1 MAHLSRRIRQKR
13 RIQSLI
19 DGPPGFAPIIAAK
32 RTSGRNRHIHTP
44 FLLRIEKD
52 RVQTHSTCS
61 WLPMG
66 PRAVTAQPGKLL
78 PALASVRCA
87 KDRRV
92 LHPRVNRIWV
102 RKRRLKMPDPFEFP
116 RMRRAVIPLVCTR
129 LALIDESVINGLPGL
144 ASIIRALNLLTKP
157 STRLRSIE
165 AVGISRR
172 SFEMI
177 DLPAAK
183 VRALHVPALALSIG
197 FQQKRTFT
205 RTHKDSY
212 FAHRPTLCQH
222 VKNSF
227 GFRGWIDIER
237 DKESLR
243 LLISLR
249 RRIRTHQYLVTQIQ
263 PGMHDLAPPGGRDI
277 VHHRGIGIGDHG
289 LYFCTQILFVKSKG
303 LFALA
308 FKKDI
313 CMDLHGLLLWQIEII
328 GSNEVGS
335 LLPAPPS
342 RVLIANH
349 PFILRH

>member
-1 MAHLSRRIRQKR
+1 
-13 RIQSLI
+13 
-19 DGPPGFAPIIAAK
+19 
-32 RTSGRNRHIHTP
+32 
-44 FLLRIEKD
+44 
-52 RVQTHSTCS
+52 
-61 WLPMG
+61 
-66 PRAVTAQPGKLL
+66 
-78 PALASVRCA
+78 
-87 KDRRV
+87 
-92 LHPRVNRIWV
+92 
-102 RKRRLKMPDPFEFP
+102 MPDPFEFP

-183 VRALHVPALALSIG
+183 VRALHLPALALSIG

-212 FAHRPTLCQH
+212 FAHRPRPCPLQFTIRNVKPVNRHTKPLRPKSPLNRHHDLTILCQH